1 MCACLNIDH
10 SLITCSIDVNIV
22 NIHQT
27 VGMYFLILTG
37 NSDDI
42 EWHDLQ
48 RSYHPVHDTLPA
60 PLGVYWALGTVGYV
74 IKPGY
79 FLIHSR
85 DDEYQAHILAWK
97 RLIMLQQHIGCTN
110 QTNISKI

>member
-10 SLITCSIDVNIV
+10 SLITCSIV
-22 NIHQT
+22 NIHHT

-48 RSYHPVHDTLPA
+48 RSYHPIHDTLPA
-60 PLGVYWALGTVGYV
+60 PLGVYWALGRL
-74 IKPGY
+74 
-79 FLIHSR
+79 FLDTLPRRRISGTHPRVENTDKLSV
-85 DDEYQAHILAWK
+85 
-97 RLIMLQQHIGCTN
+97 IMLHQ
-110 QTNISKI
+110 